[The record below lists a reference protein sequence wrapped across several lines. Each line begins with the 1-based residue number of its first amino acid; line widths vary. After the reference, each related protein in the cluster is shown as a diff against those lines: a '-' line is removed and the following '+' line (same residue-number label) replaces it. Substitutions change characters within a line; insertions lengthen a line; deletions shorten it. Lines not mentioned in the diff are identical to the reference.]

1 MERRNKNFI
10 KKIIVITFHRIF
22 IGIKKL
28 LALIDMV
35 KQTDEDSRVFKFL
48 TKMQEE
54 GGLDLGTN
62 VQ

>member
-1 MERRNKNFI
+1 MSINSSDNDSF
-10 KKIIVITFHRIF
+10 FPRIF

-35 KQTDEDSRVFKFL
+35 KQTDEEYRVFKFL